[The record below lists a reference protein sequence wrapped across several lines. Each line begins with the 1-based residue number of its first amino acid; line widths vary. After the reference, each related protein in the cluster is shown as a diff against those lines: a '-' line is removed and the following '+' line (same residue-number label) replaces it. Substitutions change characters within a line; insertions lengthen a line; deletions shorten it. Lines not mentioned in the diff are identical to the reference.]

1 MVVVV
6 AASCTF
12 SVARSADETTDSVMG
27 DLLSDL
33 D

>member
-1 MVVVV
+1 MVVV

-12 SVARSADETTDSVMG
+12 SVERSSDETTDSVMG
-27 DLLSDL
+27 DLSDL

>member
-1 MVVVV
+1 MVVV

-12 SVARSADETTDSVMG
+12 SVATSADETTDSVMA
-27 DLLSDL
+27 DLLSHL